1 MVFIYRTI
9 QEILKDEEEIQS
21 QRITII
27 VLAVLMVIFFG
38 IIFGLSYWVADLHQQ
53 TVVASNGAM
62 VTKDYN
68 RPVAVT
74 SMDYGVAGTKMVA
87 TKASASSSKRR
98 RRGRQLETDE
108 ETTDTA
114 ITETDGGDTVN
125 ETVVEVDGDSE
136 LLEIA
141 ESLIDIPLGILPY
154 LDQEYITNLKTV
166 VLQDRY
172 GWTRTVSVSNIV
184 MMSNSSMILSSLDGS
199 YVLIQDSLAAYAYF
213 AFDQHHIRFCAACSN
228 CASLS
233 VLETP
238 DMEELLSDYEDEIL
252 DRGGCSTFTDY
263 IQHAQEGHNFTD
275 PYLTY
280 SENKDVS
287 IPVYF
292 PRKVQQIHLT
302 NTRHYCT
309 CINRLISASLATFPM

>member
-1 MVFIYRTI
+1 M
-9 QEILKDEEEIQS
+9 KDEEEIKS
-21 QRITII
+21 QKITII

-141 ESLIDIPLGILPY
+141 ESLIANHRKIYGNKFDYSKFGYKKYSEKVPLGRMAKAT
-154 LDQEYITNLKTV
+154 D
-166 VLQDRY
+166 
-172 GWTRTVSVSNIV
+172 
-184 MMSNSSMILSSLDGS
+184 MSNA
-199 YVLIQDSLAAYAYF
+199 LIF
-213 AFDQHHIRFCAACSN
+213 
-228 CASLS
+228 
-233 VLETP
+233 
-238 DMEELLSDYEDEIL
+238 
-252 DRGGCSTFTDY
+252 
-263 IQHAQEGHNFTD
+263 
-275 PYLTY
+275 
-280 SENKDVS
+280 
-287 IPVYF
+287 
-292 PRKVQQIHLT
+292 
-302 NTRHYCT
+302 
-309 CINRLISASLATFPM
+309 LISDSSKYINGQNLVVDGGFTI

>member
-1 MVFIYRTI
+1 MCRTI
-9 QEILKDEEEIQS
+9 QEILKDEKEIKS
-21 QRITII
+21 QKITII
-27 VLAVLMVIFFG
+27 VLAVLMIIFFG

-74 SMDYGVAGTKMVA
+74 SVDYGVAGTKMVA
-87 TKASASSSKRR
+87 TKASASSSERR
-98 RRGRQLETDE
+98 RRGRQLETE
-108 ETTDTA
+108 EVTTDTV
-114 ITETDGGDTVN
+114 ITETNGGDIIN

-154 LDQEYITNLKTV
+154 LDQEFITNLKTV
-166 VLQDRY
+166 VLQDRN
-172 GWTRTVSVSNIV
+172 GWTRTVAVSNIV
-184 MMSNSSMILSSLDGS
+184 TMSNSSMILSGSDGS

-213 AFDQHHIRFCAACSN
+213 AFDHHHIRFCAACSN

-238 DMEELLSDYEDEIL
+238 DLQELLSDYEDEIL

-263 IQHAQEGHNFTD
+263 IQHSQEGHNFTN

-287 IPVYF
+287 IPDFFYGN
-292 PRKVQQIHLT
+292 VQQVHIT
-302 NTRHYCT
+302 NTRHYLTCT
-309 CINRLISASLATFPM
+309 NRLISASLVTFLT